1 MKPDRI
7 GKYSILGELGK
18 GSMGVVYE
26 GQAAPEQPP
35 VAVKVFFPDTQL
47 SPEELATLKDRF
59 DREGAALTSVHH
71 PNVVE
76 VLEVGQDGG
85 HEYIVMEKLPG
96 LNLKEL
102 LQLGTRFTLAETIDI
117 ILQLLAGLGAC
128 HKSGLV
134 HRDVKPANL
143 VRSPQGEIKLTDFG
157 IARVLKD
164 ATLARS
170 GTVVGTPN
178 YMSPEQI
185 RGENVDARSD
195 IFSAGVLMY
204 ELLTGRKPFDG
215 PDVTAIMYNV
225 ANVQPPSLRF
235 YNGALPEEL
244 DAVVFAAL
252 AKRSEERYPDT
263 EQFSSAIRRLEQSLH
278 FRDDTEAVLNALPA
292 SPDADAS
299 IGGAISGAPAPGV
312 SAAAGTGVRAS
323 TASIAGIGA
332 GIPAIPGVQLS
343 GTVYCVDCGAA
354 NSESQEFCLSCMRPL
369 LKRSTIHQMA
379 AAQARMLGRTR
390 RVDMIFL
397 SCLSVVMVTIA
408 IAVIWLMFFKQ

>member
-7 GKYSILGELGK
+7 GKYQILSELGK

-26 GQAAPEQPP
+26 GQAAPDQPP

-71 PNVVE
+71 PNVVQ

-117 ILQLLAGLGAC
+117 IVQLLAGLTAC
-128 HKSGLV
+128 HQSGLV

-143 VRSPQGEIKLTDFG
+143 VRSPQGQIKLTDFG

-185 RGENVDARSD
+185 RGEHVDARSD

-235 YNGALPEEL
+235 YNGALPEEI
-244 DAVVFAAL
+244 DTVVMQAL
-252 AKRSEERYPDT
+252 AKRSEERYQSC
-263 EQFSSAIRRLEQSLH
+263 EQFSEAIRRLEQSIH

-299 IGGAISGAPAPGV
+299 IGGAATGFGMA
-312 SAAAGTGVRAS
+312 AAAGTAGIRAS
-323 TASIAGIGA
+323 TASMAGIGA
-332 GIPAIPGVQLS
+332 GSIQATPGVQLS
-343 GTVYCVDCGAA
+343 GTVYCVDCGAP
-354 NSESQEFCLSCMRPL
+354 NNESQEFCLSCMRPL

-379 AAQARMLGRTR
+379 AAQAKMMGKNT

-397 SCLSVVMVTIA
+397 SCLSVMMVSLA
-408 IAVIWLMFFKQ
+408 ILILWLMFFKN